1 MERTNSQGRAAF
13 PVVCRKSMSDGQSID
28 EMMQRIRA
36 EVRKDDAPEDGSA
49 GDGPRIEP
57 LAEVLERLR
66 RQNQPEENQPLAA
79 AGGQVI
85 TPNARATASHARSAE
100 ASHARS
106 AEGPN
111 ARAVTRLQYENAA
124 NFTHLQYE
132 VEVAVDS
139 KDLVGKLNPRNSGLA
154 NHAAQSGK
162 KVMQRSL
169 SWYTRSLHHFHKAVS
184 KALVHI
190 QNLLRSH
197 DEALALC
204 RREMSAMREELE
216 ALRAEVREL
225 RDRQRHSTGS

>member
-1 MERTNSQGRAAF
+1 
-13 PVVCRKSMSDGQSID
+13 MSDGQSID

-36 EVRKDDAPEDGSA
+36 EVRKDDAPDEDSA
-49 GDGPRIEP
+49 GERKAGDAPRTEP
-57 LAEVLERLR
+57 LAEALERLR
-66 RQNQPEENQPLAA
+66 RQSHPEENQPLAA

-85 TPNARATASHARSAE
+85 TPNARAAAPSVRPATASQ
-100 ASHARS
+100 ARS

-111 ARAVTRLQYENAA
+111 ARAFTRLQYENADT
-124 NFTHLQYE
+124 FTHLQYE

-139 KDLVGKLNPRNSGLA
+139 HDLVGKLNPRNSGLA
-154 NHAAQSGK
+154 NQVAQSGK

-184 KALVHI
+184 KALVHT
-190 QNLLRSH
+190 QNLLRNH
-197 DEALALC
+197 DEALALS
-204 RREMSAMREELE
+204 RREISAMREELE